1 MKIDIQ
7 EFYEDILSSHWQ
19 KVAQLK
25 ELIVTSTGSQL
36 RLKSINDRKK
46 ELEKIEKQKTY
57 IEFLFKDELIVPD
70 WYYQRFDELKNI
82 FGK

>member
-25 ELIVTSTGSQL
+25 ELIATNTGSQL

-46 ELEKIEKQKTY
+46 ELERIEKQKTY
-57 IEFLFKDELIVPD
+57 IEFLFEDELIVPD
-70 WYYQRFDELKNI
+70 WYYQRLDELKNI